1 LSSTLALSPPEIQFV
16 EQQGLFFEGLGFSRI
31 QARILALMLV
41 AERPLDQDEVCAL
54 LTVSRGSVH
63 TGTRILTVLGLVER
77 VPRSG
82 DRRSCFRLSPR
93 AWERTFEA
101 ILEHCRKGVLL
112 ARAGMEAVAPDNPA
126 ARIRLEEMMRLAEFV
141 EGETLATSA
150 EWTRRQARRREGI

>member
-1 LSSTLALSPPEIQFV
+1 
-16 EQQGLFFEGLGFSRI
+16 
-31 QARILALMLV
+31 
-41 AERPLDQDEVCAL
+41 
-54 LTVSRGSVH
+54 VH

>member
-1 LSSTLALSPPEIQFV
+1 MNALSPPEVQFV

-54 LTVSRGSVH
+54 LTVSRASVH
-63 TGTRILTVLGLVER
+63 TGTRILTVLGLLER

-82 DRRSCFRLSPR
+82 DRRTCFRLSPR

-101 ILEHCRKGVLL
+101 ILGHCRKGVLL
-112 ARAGMEAVAPDNPA
+112 ARAGMEAVAPGNHA
-126 ARIRLEEMMRLAEFV
+126 AGGRLEEMLRLAEFV
-141 EGETLATSA
+141 ERETLAASA
-150 EWTRRQARRREGI
+150 EWTRRQARRREGT